1 MSLYDYFTPPEPE
14 YSDDEW
20 EAAKASL
27 WVEYR
32 DLGWDDEDIAKR
44 VDDYL
49 IAEQCAA
56 RRAAVESVWA
66 DEERARRKENWS

>member
-20 EAAKASL
+20 EAAEAAL

-32 DLGWDDEDIAKR
+32 ELGWDDEDIAKR
-44 VDDYL
+44 VDDRL
-49 IAEQCAA
+49 IGEQCAA
-56 RRAAVESVWA
+56 MRADRESVWA